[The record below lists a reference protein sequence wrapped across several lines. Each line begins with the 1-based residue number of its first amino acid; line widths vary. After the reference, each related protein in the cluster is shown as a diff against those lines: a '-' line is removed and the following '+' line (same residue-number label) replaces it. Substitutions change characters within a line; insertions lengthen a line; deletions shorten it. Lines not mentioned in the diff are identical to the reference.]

1 MLAQETQLIH
11 PLYVCCI
18 SGAIGVGKTTTVAK
32 IYKYLE
38 DKYPGKVYIIREYID
53 GKMKYTS
60 NELLKKYLKGQM
72 TDETFQSYIQNYYLH
87 ELKNP
92 ELEGKIVLMERC
104 MSDSIAIFCNNA
116 NRKYGTWLPGRKNL
130 EDLVFT
136 VMYNNCI
143 DADAIAGVP
152 NYFKKNFE
160 FSRIKTD
167 TIMETATTIEDIIDK
182 DLSSGVKNRVVGL
195 YNSAEICF
203 ERIKTRSRDGE
214 SAYTQE
220 DIDINCNAYDQLY
233 DLIED
238 PTYDEIRVFDL
249 GILFHKRK

>member
-1 MLAQETQLIH
+1 MIASDPQLIH

-18 SGAIGVGKTTTVAK
+18 SGAIGVGKTTTVAE
-32 IYKYLE
+32 IYKYLDE
-38 DKYPGKVYIIREYID
+38 KYPGKVHIIREYID
-53 GKMKYTS
+53 GKMKHTS
-60 NELLKKYLKGQM
+60 NELLKKYLKGRM
-72 TDETFQSYIQNYYLH
+72 SDETFQSYIQNYYLH

-92 ELEGKIVLMERC
+92 EIEGKIVLMERC

-160 FSRIKTD
+160 FSKIKTD
-167 TIMETATTIEDIIDK
+167 TISDTVSIIKDIIDK
-182 DLSSGVKNRVVGL
+182 DIIYGIKNRVVGL
-195 YNSAEICF
+195 YNDSKVCF

-214 SAYTQE
+214 SAYTEE
-220 DIDINCNAYDQLY
+220 DININCNAYDQLY

-238 PTYDEIRVFDL
+238 PSYEEIRVFDL